1 MQENAR
7 IRGLYTIVKFI
18 DNPVPSS
25 PNRLVTKTIGKYG
38 FVSTDYEGPAPK
50 HDEFWLV
57 RIDREIKAN
66 SLQGCF
72 VLTPVKLVDRQDISV
87 LVSGVG
93 HYSEY
98 EEEGIRYILPVDK
111 DKYYIL
117 PLDHRKNIKTVRS
130 VIVVNFSLA
139 KFVPGD
145 RYFYYP
151 NEDGYHEERECYV
164 DCDRTSSKNIRGPA
178 PAKTWAN
185 SAQLAASS
193 IQTPYDGNGE

>member
-7 IRGLYTIVKFI
+7 IRGLFTIVKFI

-38 FVSTDYEGPAPK
+38 FVSSDYEGPAPK

-72 VLTPVKLVDRQDISV
+72 VLTPVKPIDRQDISI

-111 DKYYIL
+111 DKYYVL
-117 PLDHRKNIKTVRS
+117 PLEHRKNIKTVRS

-139 KFVPGD
+139 KFVTGD

-151 NEDGYHEERECYV
+151 TEDGYHEERESYTEPG
-164 DCDRTSSKNIRGPA
+164 RTSGGRGPA

-185 SAQLAASS
+185 ASQLTASKM
-193 IQTPYDGNGE
+193 QTPYDGNGE